1 MWIEPFRMNILK
13 IGLLVLLAVLLP
25 VYLAVCTFV
34 WVKQESLLFFPS
46 HELVSTPKALGLDF
60 TDLDVKVKAGVN
72 LSGWKIP
79 PPPSAIKPIW
89 VLHCH
94 GNGGNISH
102 RLEVAR
108 VLHDLGFGVV
118 LFDYRGYGK
127 SSGQLHC
134 QADLIEDAE
143 AMLKSL
149 PEGKRVLFGESLGGG
164 AVCQLALKH
173 NVEAVIL
180 QSTFSSLNSRAAD
193 SFPFLPIGLLSRYP
207 LDSLAAVKV
216 LSIPKLILHSPN
228 DEVTSVSHG
237 RRLFEGASEPKMWGE
252 LRGGHNDY
260 DLKSLSEPLKEF
272 SQKYL
277 N

>member
-1 MWIEPFRMNILK
+1 MNILK
-13 IGLLVLLAVLLP
+13 LGLLVLLAVLLSI
-25 VYLAVCTFV
+25 YLAVCTFV
-34 WVKQESLLFFPS
+34 WVKQESLLFFPVQ
-46 HELVSTPKALGLDF
+46 ELVGSPRALGMEF
-60 TDLDVKVKAGVN
+60 TDLDVQVKPGVN

-79 PPPSAIKPIW
+79 PPPSATKPIW

-102 RLEVAR
+102 RLEVAK

-127 SSGQLHC
+127 STGQLHS
-134 QADLIEDAE
+134 QADVIEDAE

-149 PEGKRVLFGESLGGG
+149 PAGKQVLFGESLGGG

-173 NVEAVIL
+173 PVEAVIL

-193 SFPFLPIGLLSRYP
+193 SYPFLPIRLLSRYP
-207 LDSLAAVKV
+207 FDNLAA
-216 LSIPKLILHSPN
+216 LRTLTIPKLVMHSPN

-237 RRLFEGASEPKMWGE
+237 RKLFDEATEPKMWGE

-277 N
+277 K